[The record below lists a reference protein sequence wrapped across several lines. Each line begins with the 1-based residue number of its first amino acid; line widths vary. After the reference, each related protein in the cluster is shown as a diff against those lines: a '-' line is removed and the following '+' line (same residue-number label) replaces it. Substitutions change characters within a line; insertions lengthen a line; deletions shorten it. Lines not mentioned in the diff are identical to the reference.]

1 MLTFHQSIYM
11 HAIHHPELSFP
22 SLILDSAF
30 YVMFPV
36 LKRFRSELRPR
47 NAKKK
52 IFSPPYEIL
61 SLGCNYYCKSQMDGI
76 HKSFD

>member
-47 NAKKK
+47 NAKK
-52 IFSPPYEIL
+52 IFFP
-61 SLGCNYYCKSQMDGI
+61 SL
-76 HKSFD
+76 

>member
-22 SLILDSAF
+22 SLILDFAF

-36 LKRFRSELRPR
+36 LKHFRSELRQR
-47 NAKKK
+47 NSKK
-52 IFSPPYEIL
+52 IIFPL
-61 SLGCNYYCKSQMDGI
+61 RDTQFRL
-76 HKSFD
+76 